1 VERVDLVVPVKRL
14 VAAKSRLRDPT
25 GDPIGH
31 TRLALAFTL
40 DTVAAA
46 RTAHRVRTV
55 LVVTADRTVAAT
67 LVASGIEVADDPL
80 VGLNAAYDRGARLL
94 RERDP
99 HTAVGALQADLP
111 ALRPAEL
118 DAAIA
123 AALATRARAFTAD
136 AEGTGTTFL
145 LATAGTAL
153 DPRFG
158 GGSAARHRASGAIP
172 LDGAWP
178 SLRCD
183 VDTPADLTAALRLGV
198 GTHTRAAVARV

>member
-1 VERVDLVVPVKRL
+1 MDLVVPVKRL

-94 RERDP
+94 RGIGGGR
-99 HTAVGALQADLP
+99 
-111 ALRPAEL
+111 ALRDDRAVAAEGIL
-118 DAAIA
+118 RGERAHDTAQSAKHEREEDQQPQE
-123 AALATRARAFTAD
+123 RARALNPRR
-136 AEGTGTTFL
+136 EG
-145 LATAGTAL
+145 A
-153 DPRFG
+153 RRG
-158 GGSAARHRASGAIP
+158 GGGRAGER
-172 LDGAWP
+172 GGHGVR
-178 SLRCD
+178 SL
-183 VDTPADLTAALRLGV
+183 A
-198 GTHTRAAVARV
+198 